1 MSELVIEKFEQ
12 TLDELKTNDSR
23 HPMKT
28 DLVEAF
34 EITKEVSDILLVVA
48 SEVIVP
54 QNHQ

>member
-12 TLDELKTNDSR
+12 TLDELKTNNSR

-28 DLVEAF
+28 DLVAAF
-34 EITKEVSDILLVVA
+34 EITKEVTDILLAVA